1 MEAESIIPRET
12 VPHPP
17 PDLAEARRLAAE
29 LGCIIVEPTPEVPH
43 VDL

>member
-1 MEAESIIPRET
+1 MEEETLIPRES

-17 PDLAEARRLAAE
+17 PDLAEARRRAAE
-29 LGCIIVEPTPEVPH
+29 LGCIIVEPPPEVPH